1 MRAVQLP
8 AMLTVRIPPDL
19 LPAIVAAAE
28 QRGASRSDWI
38 RTALADAVAQ
48 GRAARAPAPRDRAA
62 A

>member
-8 AMLTVRIPPDL
+8 AMLTVRVPPDL

-28 QRGASRSDWI
+28 QHGASRSDWI
-38 RTALADAVAQ
+38 RTALADAVSQ
-48 GRAARAPAPRDRAA
+48 GRAARRADRGDRAA

>member
-8 AMLTVRIPPDL
+8 AMLTVRVPPDL

-38 RTALADAVAQ
+38 RTALTAAVSQ
-48 GRAARAPAPRDRAA
+48 GRASQAASSRNRAA